1 MSSANYASNVVR
13 HTVKFEQKGDGAMP
27 IHDSARTPIS
37 FAGLRRVIF
46 LALAAT
52 CISTWSLSLWA
63 KPNDAVLYPAGY
75 RLWAH
80 VKTAL
85 IGPQSPAF
93 ENSGGIHHI
102 YANEKATEG
111 YRTGKFPDG
120 SVFVADFLETRENA
134 GVTTEGPRRRI
145 DVMVKDSKRYAAT
158 GGWGFESFKG
168 DSQTDRMVT
177 AEIATKCFD
186 CHSKQKE
193 RDSVFSEF
201 RK

>member
-1 MSSANYASNVVR
+1 MQ
-13 HTVKFEQKGDGAMP
+13 FERKREGAMP
-27 IHDSARTPIS
+27 IHENARTPIS

-52 CISTWSLSLWA
+52 CITTWSLSLWA
-63 KPNDAVLYPAGY
+63 RPNDAVPYPTGY
-75 RLWAH
+75 RLWTH
-80 VKTAL
+80 VKAAL

-102 YANEKATEG
+102 YANEKAMEG

-120 SVFVADFLETRENA
+120 SVIVADFLETRENA

-158 GGWGFESFKG
+158 GGWGFEQFKG
-168 DSQTDRMVT
+168 DSQTDRMVM
-177 AEIATKCFD
+177 AENAAKCFA
-186 CHSKQKE
+186 CHAKQKD

>member
-1 MSSANYASNVVR
+1 MAIHKKNERLISSA
-13 HTVKFEQKGDGAMP
+13 Q
-27 IHDSARTPIS
+27 
-37 FAGLRRVIF
+37 RRRAIF
-46 LALAAT
+46 LALAVT
-52 CISTWSLSLWA
+52 CIVTCSLSSWA
-63 KPNDAVLYPAGY
+63 QSNDAIPYPAGY

-120 SVFVADFLETRENA
+120 SVIVADFLETRENA

-145 DVMVKDSKRYAAT
+145 DVMVKDSKRFAAT
-158 GGWGFESFKG
+158 GGWGFEQFKG
-168 DSQTDRMVT
+168 DSQTDRMVR

>member
-1 MSSANYASNVVR
+1 MA
-13 HTVKFEQKGDGAMP
+13 
-27 IHDSARTPIS
+27 IHKKNERLIS
-37 FAGLRRVIF
+37 LAQRRRVIF
-46 LALAAT
+46 LALAVT
-52 CISTWSLSLWA
+52 CIVTCSLSPWA
-63 KPNDAVLYPAGY
+63 KPNDAVPYPEGY

-120 SVFVADFLETRENA
+120 SVMVADFLETRENA

-158 GGWGFESFKG
+158 GGWGFEQFKG

-186 CHSKQKE
+186 CHS
-193 RDSVFSEF
+193 
-201 RK
+201 

>member
-1 MSSANYASNVVR
+1 
-13 HTVKFEQKGDGAMP
+13 MP
-27 IHDSARTPIS
+27 VHENARTPIS
-37 FAGLRRVIF
+37 LAALRRVIF
-46 LALAAT
+46 LALAAI
-52 CISTWSLSLWA
+52 CITTWSLSLWA
-63 KPNDAVLYPAGY
+63 KPNDAVPYPTGY
-75 RLWAH
+75 RLWTH
-80 VKTAL
+80 VKAAL

-102 YANEKATEG
+102 YANEKAMEG

-120 SVFVADFLETRENA
+120 SVIVADFLETRENA

-158 GGWGFESFKG
+158 GGWGFEQFRG

-177 AEIATKCFD
+177 AENATKCFA
-186 CHSKQKE
+186 CHAKQKDH
-193 RDSVFSEF
+193 DSVFSEF

>member
-1 MSSANYASNVVR
+1 
-13 HTVKFEQKGDGAMP
+13 MP
-27 IHDSARTPIS
+27 IHENARTLIS
-37 FAGLRRVIF
+37 FTRLRRVIF
-46 LALAAT
+46 LALVVI
-52 CISTWSLSLWA
+52 CITTWTLSLRA
-63 KPNDAVLYPAGY
+63 KPDDVVPYPAGY

-85 IGPQSPAF
+85 VGPQNPAF

-102 YANEKATEG
+102 YANEKAMDG
-111 YRTGKFPDG
+111 YRTGRFPDG
-120 SVFVADFLETRENA
+120 SVIVADFLETRESA
-134 GVTTEGPRRRI
+134 GLTTEGQRRRI
-145 DVMVKDSKRYAAT
+145 DVMLKDGKRYAAT
-158 GGWGFESFKG
+158 GGWGFEQFRG

-177 AEIATKCFD
+177 AEIAAKCFA